1 MKFKSVITH
10 VDFEFDE
17 VRFALADYV
26 DFYHNKP
33 GLAEKIRENKFEV
46 DHKEKDKFPWPRNN
60 AEVEEISHE
69 KLIMLLKGIDFFN
82 AHKKINFLH
91 VS

>member
-46 DHKEKDKFPWPRNN
+46 DHKEKDKFSIR
-60 AEVEEISHE
+60 II
-69 KLIMLLKGIDFFN
+69 K
-82 AHKKINFLH
+82 
-91 VS
+91 

>member
-1 MKFKSVITH
+1 VKFESVITK

-17 VRFALADYV
+17 VRYALADYV

-46 DHKEKDKFPWPRNN
+46 VPAQKDKFSIRI
-60 AEVEEISHE
+60 V
-69 KLIMLLKGIDFFN
+69 K
-82 AHKKINFLH
+82 
-91 VS
+91 